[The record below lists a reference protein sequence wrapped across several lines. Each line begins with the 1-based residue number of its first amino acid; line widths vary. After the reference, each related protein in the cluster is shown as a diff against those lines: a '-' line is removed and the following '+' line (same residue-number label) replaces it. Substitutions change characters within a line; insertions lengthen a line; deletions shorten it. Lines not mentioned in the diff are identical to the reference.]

1 MTNSRL
7 TVLTAL
13 ALVAFAANSLLCRW
27 ALAHTSIDAASFTTL
42 RLASGAAVLVLLM
55 HVRGASPIREGQWR
69 SGFALFVYAAGFSFA
84 YLHLGA
90 ATGALL
96 LFGAVQASMIL
107 VGLWRGERF
116 RALQWGG
123 IVIAAMGL
131 LALLLPGATAPSLLG
146 AVLMLAAGIAWGMY
160 SLWGRSADDAAA
172 ATAGNFMRA
181 LPFALVL
188 SVLMLGSANIDAPG
202 ALLAMASG
210 ALASGLGYVLWYTVL
225 PHLASLRA
233 AALQLVVPP
242 MAALGGV
249 LLLNESMSAR
259 LVFASVAVLGGVAL
273 VLRGKMAAMAAPAR

>member
-7 TVLTAL
+7 AVVTTL

-42 RLASGAAVLVLLM
+42 RLASGAAMLVLLM
-55 HVRGASPIREGQWR
+55 HLRGASPIREGQWR

-96 LFGAVQASMIL
+96 LFGAVQATMIL
-107 VGLWRGERF
+107 LGLLRGERF
-116 RALQWGG
+116 RVLQWDGM
-123 IVIAAMGL
+123 VIAAMGL
-131 LALLLPGATAPSLLG
+131 LVLLLPGATAPSLLG
-146 AVLMLAAGIAWGMY
+146 AGLMLAAGIAWGLY
-160 SLWGRSADDAAA
+160 SFWGRSADDAAA
-172 ATAGNFMRA
+172 ATAGNFLRA
-181 LPFALVL
+181 LPFALVM
-188 SVLMLGSANIDAPG
+188 SVLMLGSADIDAPG

-210 ALASGLGYVLWYTVL
+210 ALASGLGYVLWYAVL

-242 MAALGGV
+242 LAALGGV

-259 LVFASVAVLGGVAL
+259 LVFASVAVLGGMAL
-273 VLRGKMAAMAAPAR
+273 VLRGKMAALAAPAR